1 MKNRFTA
8 RLSAAVLTA
17 GIYCM
22 CSPYPCILH
31 AGETADKTGMAVLC
45 DQEVSMAR
53 AVPSVFYTDPDTGHT
68 EAIRNAARACIAAL
82 GDSTAVVND
91 GMGCRVDT
99 GFTGDYETAME
110 VYEAS
115 KDNYYGN
122 VGYSMDYKRLADGNV
137 RLLLKTEYGTP
148 AQAYGEHLEAESRL
162 KEIASS
168 FSGTDGEKAGQIFD
182 WACSHVS
189 YADDVT
195 IGHILDT
202 KPGCVPDYNGI
213 CATTYTAVMDGI
225 TTCNGFSGMLLALF
239 DLSGIPAAKV
249 QNGQH
254 AYNIALADGH
264 WMLYDAASGVSG
276 NPEEFIRRYG
286 DYYMPQ
292 QITCGYV
299 AELAMLP

>member
-8 RLSAAVLTA
+8 RLSAAVLTV

-45 DQEVSMAR
+45 EQEVPMAC
-53 AVPSVFYTDPDTGHT
+53 AAPSIFYTDPDTEHT
-68 EAIRNAARACIAAL
+68 EAIRKAAMACITAL
-82 GDSTAVVND
+82 GDSTAVVD
-91 GMGCRVDT
+91 DDTGCRVDT
-99 GFTGDYETAME
+99 GFIGDYETAME

-148 AQAYGEHLEAESRL
+148 AQAYGEHLEAES
-162 KEIASS
+162 
-168 FSGTDGEKAGQIFD
+168 GTDSEKADQIFD
-182 WACSHVS
+182 WVCSHVS
-189 YADDVT
+189 YADDKTV
-195 IGHILDT
+195 GHILDT

-264 WMLYDAASGVSG
+264 
-276 NPEEFIRRYG
+276 
-286 DYYMPQ
+286 YYMPQ
-292 QITCGYV
+292 QITCGYG

>member
-45 DQEVSMAR
+45 DQEVPMAR

-110 VYEAS
+110 VYAAS
-115 KDNYYGN
+115 TDNY
-122 VGYSMDYKRLADGNV
+122 
-137 RLLLKTEYGTP
+137 
-148 AQAYGEHLEAESRL
+148 
-162 KEIASS
+162 
-168 FSGTDGEKAGQIFD
+168 
-182 WACSHVS
+182 
-189 YADDVT
+189 
-195 IGHILDT
+195 
-202 KPGCVPDYNGI
+202 
-213 CATTYTAVMDGI
+213 
-225 TTCNGFSGMLLALF
+225 
-239 DLSGIPAAKV
+239 
-249 QNGQH
+249 
-254 AYNIALADGH
+254 
-264 WMLYDAASGVSG
+264 
-276 NPEEFIRRYG
+276 
-286 DYYMPQ
+286 
-292 QITCGYV
+292 
-299 AELAMLP
+299 